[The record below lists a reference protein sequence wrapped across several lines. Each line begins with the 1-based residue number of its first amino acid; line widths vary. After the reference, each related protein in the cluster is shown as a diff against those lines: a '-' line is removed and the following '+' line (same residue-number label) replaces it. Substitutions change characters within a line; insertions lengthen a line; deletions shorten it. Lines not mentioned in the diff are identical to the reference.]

1 MKQFKTLIPFRHNI
15 HSLVEAAAGKTK
27 FLDALE
33 TSVAAFPIRD
43 PAAGS
48 WNSIGFLGNEA
59 GDMLYAN
66 ESAVLLMVSIR
77 ERILPGPVIKAEVKR
92 RAQRLED
99 RQGRKCNRKE
109 LAQLRDDAEAHLLPK
124 SHIKETFIPVILR
137 QKWVMVC
144 TSSHKR
150 AEEVVSLL
158 CMAIGESGIFAVETV
173 QDPAKW
179 MTEVAVN
186 GESEDGGFWP
196 GESINLIGHDEA
208 KGTVSFRNEDVT
220 SDRVTGLLTNEGYT
234 ATRMQVCTE
243 DMRFTLSSNLAITGI
258 KFNDTFMEEHTHA
271 DKDDVKA
278 VFDSNL
284 TMVALAYHE
293 LLRQLVTDMGGLRE
307 PDAAVKED
315 LEQVA
320 ETARKV
326 AEDMRTIAADAGLTL
341 NKEGFVGRKLTFW
354 QDSDSG
360 EVFVVRS
367 SRPEPDADVA
377 VQITLETFELE
388 GGDVTPE
395 DAAWARGEG
404 PFEDG
409 EPNNDI
415 DQDDEDDDG
424 EL

>member
-15 HSLVEAAAGKTK
+15 HSLTEAAAGKTK
-27 FLDALE
+27 FLDELE

-48 WNSIGFLGNEA
+48 WNSIGFLGNDA

-124 SHIKETFIPVILR
+124 SHIKETFVPVILR

-150 AEEVVSLL
+150 AEEVVTLL
-158 CMAIGESGIFAVETV
+158 SMAVGESGIFAVETV

-179 MTEVAVN
+179 MTDVAVN
-186 GESEDGGFWP
+186 GESEDGAFWP
-196 GESINLIGHDEA
+196 GESINLVGHDEA

-220 SDRVTGLLTNEGYT
+220 SARVTDLLTGEGYT

-258 KFNDTFMEEHTHA
+258 KFNDTFLEEHTQA

-307 PDAAVKED
+307 PDAVASAD
-315 LEQVA
+315 LEQLA
-320 ETARKV
+320 ETAREV
-326 AEDMRTIAADAGLTL
+326 ADDIRSALKESGLEPNADAPT
-341 NKEGFVGRKLTFW
+341 ERKLTFW

-367 SRPEPDADVA
+367 GQPVPEDDVA
-377 VQITLETFELE
+377 VQITRETFELE
-388 GGDVTPE
+388 GGDVSEE
-395 DAAWARGEG
+395 DEEWLRSGYSKDTATEAQH
-404 PFEDG
+404 D
-409 EPNNDI
+409 
-415 DQDDEDDDG
+415 DDEEDDG